1 MKNKK
6 FDAVE
11 MKRKLQ
17 KEAEQKLAN
26 LSEREQIEL
35 LSQKFGYLK
44 KHKRVAPAA

>member
-11 MKRKLQ
+11 MKRRLQ
-17 KEAEQKLAN
+17 KEAEQKLSN
-26 LSEREQIEL
+26 LSEKEQIEF

-44 KHKRVAPAA
+44 KPKRVAHVA